1 MIPIALNAGSVWPLG
16 YFEINDIDLL
26 VTDSTLEEDLLAD
39 LKKINSDLVHYE
51 RCLTFNSSNLF
62 LYLYIN

>member
-26 VTDSTLEEDLLAD
+26 VTDSTLEEDLLE
-39 LKKINSDLVHYE
+39 KKMEKATAFVI
-51 RCLTFNSSNLF
+51 
-62 LYLYIN
+62 